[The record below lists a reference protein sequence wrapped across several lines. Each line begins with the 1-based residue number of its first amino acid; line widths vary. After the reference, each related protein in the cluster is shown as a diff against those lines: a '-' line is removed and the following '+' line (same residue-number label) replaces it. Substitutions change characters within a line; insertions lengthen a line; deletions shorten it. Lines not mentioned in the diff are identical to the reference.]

1 MSSSTSNTADLA
13 QGAFDEKAARA
24 RIKASAA
31 FQISADQ
38 WNEGVAAL
46 GLPDDPPTPTGL
58 WAKLDAQID
67 ALTPPHHGSL
77 TVRADD
83 GAWEDL
89 YPGVTKRQLYA
100 DPGQGWRA
108 VMIRMAP
115 GATYPAHAHAGV
127 EECLVL
133 EGEFEF
139 DDLTVRQGDFHLAF
153 PDRDHPESF
162 SRAGALLYIR
172 SAIAA

>member
-1 MSSSTSNTADLA
+1 MGSSTSNTADLA
-13 QGAFDEKAARA
+13 PGAFDEKATRE

-31 FQISADQ
+31 FQMSADQ
-38 WNEGVAAL
+38 WNAGVAAL
-46 GLPDDPPTPTGL
+46 GLPDDSPAPTGL
-58 WAKLDAQID
+58 WAKLDTQID
-67 ALTPPHHGSL
+67 ALAPPHHGTL

-83 GAWEDL
+83 GAWEEI

-100 DPGQGWRA
+100 DPGQGWGA
-108 VMIRMAP
+108 VMIRMVP
-115 GATYPAHAHAGV
+115 GSTYPAHAHAGV

-153 PDRDHPESF
+153 PDGDHPEIF
-162 SRAGALLYIR
+162 SRSGALLYIR

>member
-1 MSSSTSNTADLA
+1 MSSSTSSNADLT
-13 QGAFDEKAARA
+13 QGAFDETATRA

-31 FQISADQ
+31 FQMSADQ
-38 WNEGVAAL
+38 WSEGVAAL
-46 GLPDDPPTPTGL
+46 GLPTDSPAPTGL

-67 ALTPPHHGSL
+67 ALTPPHHGIL

-83 GAWEDL
+83 GAWEDI

-100 DPGQGWRA
+100 DPHQGWRA

-115 GATYPAHAHAGV
+115 GATYPAHAHPGV

-133 EGEFEF
+133 EGEFESG
-139 DDLTVRQGDFHLAF
+139 DVTVRQGDFHLAF
-153 PDRDHPESF
+153 PDRDHPEIF
-162 SRAGALLYIR
+162 SQSGAVLYIR
-172 SAIAA
+172 SVIAA